1 MLISIDSVLTK
12 DVVGQFREALR
23 HARWLDGKH
32 TAGTQ
37 ASSVKVN
44 QQLDDQSKSA
54 AGLRQK
60 ILTLLGQHQLFL
72 SAALPNKILPP
83 TFSRYGAGHRYG
95 VHRDNPIMPTGG
107 ADRMLRTDLSA
118 TLFLSEPDE
127 YDGGELTIEST
138 YGTQEIK
145 LGAGDMILYPSGSQH
160 HVTPVIRGTRLCAL
174 LWIQSMIRDNHQRL
188 LLFDLDQSI
197 QTLTRQQG
205 GEDTAVQRLTGVYH
219 NLVRMWAEV

>member
-1 MLISIDSVLTK
+1 MLISIDKVLTK
-12 DVVGQFREALR
+12 DVVSQFRETLR

-54 AGLRQK
+54 AGLRQQ

-83 TFSRYGAGHRYG
+83 TFSRYGMGHRYG
-95 VHRDNPIMPTGG
+95 AHRDNPIMPTGG
-107 ADRMLRTDLSA
+107 SDRMLRTDLSA

-145 LGAGDMILYPSGSQH
+145 LGAGDMILYPSGSRH
-160 HVTPVIRGTRLCAL
+160 RVTPVTRGTRLCAL
-174 LWIQSMIRDNHQRL
+174 LWIQSMIRDNHHRL

-197 QTLTRQQG
+197 QALTRRQG
-205 GEDTAVQRLTGVYH
+205 SENKEVQRLTGVYH

>member
-12 DVVGQFREALR
+12 DVVGQLREALR

-44 QQLDDQSKSA
+44 QQLDDESKSA
-54 AGLRQK
+54 AELRQH

-72 SAALPNKILPP
+72 SAALPSKILPP

-95 VHRDNPIMPTGG
+95 AHRDNPIMPTGG

-127 YDGGELTIEST
+127 YDGGELTIET
-138 YGTQEIK
+138 THGTREIK
-145 LGAGDMILYPSGSQH
+145 LNAGNMILYPSGSRH
-160 HVTPVIRGTRLCAL
+160 RVTPVTRGTRFCAL

-197 QTLTRQQG
+197 QVLTRQQG
-205 GEDTAVQRLTGVYH
+205 GEDTEVQRLTGVYH

>member
-1 MLISIDSVLTK
+1 MLISIGNVLSN
-12 DVVGQFREALR
+12 DLMGQFRETLR

-44 QQLDDQSKSA
+44 QQLDDESEPA
-54 AGLRQK
+54 AGLRQQ

-83 TFSRYGAGHRYG
+83 TFSRYGAGHCYG
-95 VHRDNPIMPTGG
+95 EHRDNPIMPTGG

-118 TLFLSEPDE
+118 TIFLSEPDE
-127 YDGGELTIEST
+127 YDGGELTIETT

-145 LGAGDMILYPSGSQH
+145 LSAGDMILYPSGSQH
-160 HVTPVIRGTRLCAL
+160 RVTPVRRGTRFCAL

-197 QTLTRQQG
+197 QALTRQQD
-205 GEDTAVQRLTGVYH
+205 GEDTEVQRLTGVYH

>member
-44 QQLDDQSKSA
+44 QQIDDQSKSA
-54 AGLRQK
+54 AELRQK

-95 VHRDNPIMPTGG
+95 AHRDNPIMPTGG

-197 QTLTRQQG
+197 QALTRQQG
-205 GEDTAVQRLTGVYH
+205 GEDTEVQRLTGVYH